1 MTGDQSCDLANGASA
16 HQAGR
21 RKGNANSQ
29 LERAFN
35 LDSHQR
41 IEAEV
46 CERLVVP
53 QTVGFHSQ
61 NSADNFAHGLCDDSF
76 LFRSRD
82 SFDLDTPIT
91 RCAVGFLALDRSE
104 DTLEQPAL
112 LQSTKERSPFRPID
126 ADCGDLRSSCAQ
138 RGLEN
143 GYHFSRRKF
152 RSALLCQKFGDALIA
167 RDVAFA
173 AEHAPINRKCWE
185 TK

>member
-76 LFRSRD
+76 LSAAATASILIRQSLVAPLVSWLWIEAKTRLNSRL
-82 SFDLDTPIT
+82 SCSPRKNVPHF
-91 RCAVGFLALDRSE
+91 A
-104 DTLEQPAL
+104 
-112 LQSTKERSPFRPID
+112 QSTRT
-126 ADCGDLRSSCAQ
+126 AATCGVPARNED
-138 RGLEN
+138 
-143 GYHFSRRKF
+143 SRMDIT
-152 RSALLCQKFGDALIA
+152 S
-167 RDVAFA
+167 
-173 AEHAPINRKCWE
+173 
-185 TK
+185 